1 MNIAQNINIDKIAEE
16 LGEALVD
23 NRECGYARKFLARV
37 DLGDG
42 RTARLNLVLIIDEGD
57 DLE

>member
-1 MNIAQNINIDKIAEE
+1 MIDKITEE

-23 NRECGYARKFLARV
+23 NPECGYVRRFLTRV

-42 RTARLNLVLIIDEGD
+42 RTARLNLVLIIDKD
-57 DLE
+57 DALD

>member
-1 MNIAQNINIDKIAEE
+1 MENINIDKIAEE

-42 RTARLNLVLIIDEGD
+42 RTARLNLVLVIDERD